1 MRYGAFILALIFT
14 VMVFGFAKQPAS
26 APVTGYTLTVI
37 VEGVNSDVGNVGL
50 LVFTSEK
57 GWAEDRTVALKDIV
71 VPAQTGTVTVK
82 IPDLPAG
89 TYAVSLIHDVNKNHK
104 LDKNFIGKPKEQW
117 GLSNNPHAVLTAPAY
132 SKCTFPLQ
140 GDKEIHITMQM

>member
-1 MRYGAFILALIFT
+1 MRHGAFILALLLT
-14 VMVFGFAKQPAS
+14 VVVFGFAQQPAS
-26 APVTGYTLTVI
+26 APAGGHTLTVI

-50 LVFTSEK
+50 LVFNSHT

-71 VPAQTGTVTVK
+71 VPAHTGTVTVK
-82 IPDLPAG
+82 IPDLPPG